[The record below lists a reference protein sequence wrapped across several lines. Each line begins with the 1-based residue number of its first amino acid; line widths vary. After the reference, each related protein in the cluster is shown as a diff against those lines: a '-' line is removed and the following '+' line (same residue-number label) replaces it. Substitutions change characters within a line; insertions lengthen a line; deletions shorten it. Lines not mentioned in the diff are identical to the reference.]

1 MASLTENELKSQI
14 KSCKLNNLYL
24 LYGEEKYLIS
34 HYTNKLIDVALDGT
48 INDFN
53 FKKFKA
59 SDMSVD
65 SLEELIEVLP
75 FLSSKKCVVVSDLEI
90 EKFNVTEIKKLK
102 EIVSKIPET
111 TVLIISQSNIDASIY
126 KSSKR
131 NSFIK
136 LVEKHGNAV
145 NLKKLS
151 RLSLEKQIINW
162 VKKLN
167 LNISQN
173 SVEKLIEYCGDDLLN
188 LRSELEKLSAFAD
201 NGEITEDDIEL
212 LVSKKAEAN
221 VFDLTKAVSQN
232 NYDRA
237 LKILHILL
245 EKKEEPVAILSLLAS
260 NYIDMYRVKVAKNSG
275 VPTNQI
281 AELFDYKRKE
291 FRLNLASKAC
301 DNYSVKDL
309 RKYISF
315 LKEIDLKLKSSKDDN
330 KILLEELL
338 VKLSPQFSK

>member
-34 HYTNKLIDVALDGT
+34 HYTSKLIDVALDGT

-59 SDMSVD
+59 SDISVD
-65 SLEELIEVLP
+65 SLEESIEVLP

-111 TVLIISQSNIDASIY
+111 TILIISQSNIEASIY
-126 KSSKR
+126 KSSKW
-131 NSFIK
+131 NSFTK

-145 NLKKLS
+145 NFKKLS

-162 VKKLN
+162 ARKLN

-173 SVEKLIEYCGDDLLN
+173 TVEKLIEYCGDDLLN

-237 LKILHILL
+237 LKILHVLL

-275 VPTNQI
+275 VPTNKI

-301 DNYSVKDL
+301 DNYSLKDL

-338 VKLSPQFSK
+338 VKLSPQFLK

>member
-34 HYTNKLIDVALDGT
+34 HYTNKLIDVALNGT

-53 FKKFKA
+53 FKKFKD
-59 SDMSVD
+59 SNISVD
-65 SLEELIEVLP
+65 SLEESIEVLP
-75 FLSSKKCVVVSDLEI
+75 FLSSKKCIVVSDLEL
-90 EKFNVTEIKKLK
+90 EKFSVTEIKKLK

-111 TVLIISQSNIDASIY
+111 TVLIISQSNIEANTY
-126 KSSKR
+126 KSSKW
-131 NSFIK
+131 NGFIK
-136 LVEKHGNAV
+136 LIEKHGNAV
-145 NLKKLS
+145 NFKKLS

-162 VKKLN
+162 ARKLN

-173 SVEKLIEYCGDDLLN
+173 SIEKLIEYCGDDLLN
-188 LRSELEKLSAFAD
+188 LRSELEKLSAFVD

-212 LVSKKAEAN
+212 LVGKKAEAN

-237 LKILHILL
+237 LKILHVLL

-260 NYIDMYRVKVAKNSG
+260 NYIDMYRVKVAKNLG

-301 DNYSVKDL
+301 ENYSVKDL

>member
-34 HYTNKLIDVALDGT
+34 HYTSKLIDVALDGT
-48 INDFN
+48 ITDFN

-59 SDMSVD
+59 SDISVD
-65 SLEELIEVLP
+65 SLEEFIEVLP
-75 FLSSKKCVVVSDLEI
+75 FLSSKKCVVVSDLEL

-126 KSSKR
+126 KSSKW

-136 LVEKHGNAV
+136 LVEKRGNAV
-145 NLKKLS
+145 NFKKLS
-151 RLSLEKQIINW
+151 QLSLEKQIINW
-162 VKKLN
+162 AKKLT

-237 LKILHILL
+237 LKILHVLL

-291 FRLNLASKAC
+291 FRLTLASKAC
-301 DNYSVKDL
+301 DNYSLKDL

>member
-14 KSCKLNNLYL
+14 KSCKVNNLYL

-34 HYTNKLIDVALDGT
+34 YYTNKLIDVALDGT

-59 SDMSVD
+59 GDMSID
-65 SLEELIEVLP
+65 SLEKSIEVLP
-75 FLSSKKCVVVSDLEI
+75 FLSSKKCIVVLDLEL

-126 KSSKR
+126 KSSKLT
-131 NSFIK
+131 SFIK
-136 LVEKHGNAV
+136 LVEKHGNV
-145 NLKKLS
+145 INFK
-151 RLSLEKQIINW
+151 RLSQLSLKKQIINW
-162 VKKLN
+162 AKKLT

-173 SVEKLIEYCGDDLLN
+173 SVEKLIEYCGDGLLN
-188 LRSELEKLSAFAD
+188 LRSELEKLSAFVD
-201 NGEITEDDIEL
+201 NGEITENDIEL
-212 LVSKKAEAN
+212 LVNKKTEAN

-237 LKILHILL
+237 LKILHVLL

-260 NYIDMYRVKVAKNSG
+260 NYIDMYRAKVAKNSG
-275 VPTNQI
+275 VPSNKI

-291 FRLNLASKAC
+291 FRLTLASKAC

-338 VKLSPQFSK
+338 VKLSPEFSK

>member
-34 HYTNKLIDVALDGT
+34 YYTNKLIDVALDGT

-65 SLEELIEVLP
+65 SLEESIEVLP

-111 TVLIISQSNIDASIY
+111 TVLIISQSNIEANTY
-126 KSSKR
+126 KSSKW
-131 NSFIK
+131 NGFIK
-136 LVEKHGNAV
+136 LIEKHGNTV

-162 VKKLN
+162 AKKLN

-237 LKILHILL
+237 LKILHVLL
-245 EKKEEPVAILSLLAS
+245 EKKEEPVAILSLLSS

-291 FRLNLASKAC
+291 FRLTLASKAC
-301 DNYSVKDL
+301 ENCSIKNL

>member
-1 MASLTENELKSQI
+1 MANLTENELKSQI

-59 SDMSVD
+59 SDISVD
-65 SLEELIEVLP
+65 SLEESIEVIP
-75 FLSSKKCVVVSDLEI
+75 FLSNKKCIVVSDLEL

-111 TVLIISQSNIDASIY
+111 TILIISQSNIDASIY
-126 KSSKR
+126 KSSKW

-136 LVEKHGNAV
+136 LAEKHGNAV

-162 VKKLN
+162 AKKLN

-188 LRSELEKLSAFAD
+188 LRSELEKLSAFSD
-201 NGEITEDDIEL
+201 DGEITEDDIEL

-221 VFDLTKAVSQN
+221 VFDLTKAVNQN

-237 LKILHILL
+237 LKILHVLL

-260 NYIDMYRVKVAKNSG
+260 NYIDMYRAKVAKNSG

-315 LKEIDLKLKSSKDDN
+315 LKEIDLKLKSSKNDN

>member
-34 HYTNKLIDVALDGT
+34 HYTNKLIDVALNGT

-53 FKKFKA
+53 FKKFKT
-59 SDMSVD
+59 SNTSVD
-65 SLEELIEVLP
+65 SLEEFIEVLP
-75 FLSSKKCVVVSDLEI
+75 FLSSKKCVVVSDLEL
-90 EKFNVTEIKKLK
+90 EKFSVTEIKKLK

-111 TVLIISQSNIDASIY
+111 TVLIISQSNIEANTY
-126 KSSKR
+126 KSSKW

-136 LVEKHGNAV
+136 LIEKHGNAV

-162 VKKLN
+162 AKKLN

-173 SVEKLIEYCGDDLLN
+173 SIEKLIEYCGDDLLN
-188 LRSELEKLSAFAD
+188 LRSELEKLSAFVD
-201 NGEITEDDIEL
+201 NREITEDDIEL

-221 VFDLTKAVSQN
+221 VFDLTKSVSQN

-237 LKILHILL
+237 LKILHVLL

-338 VKLSPQFSK
+338 IKISPQFSK

>member
-34 HYTNKLIDVALDGT
+34 YYTNKLIDVALDGT

-59 SDMSVD
+59 SDISVD
-65 SLEELIEVLP
+65 SLEEFIEVLP
-75 FLSSKKCVVVSDLEI
+75 FLSSKKCVVVSDLEL

-126 KSSKR
+126 KSSKW

-162 VKKLN
+162 ARKLN

-173 SVEKLIEYCGDDLLN
+173 SIEKLIEYCGDDLLN

-221 VFDLTKAVSQN
+221 VFDLTKAVNQN

-237 LKILHILL
+237 LKILHVLL

-275 VPTNQI
+275 VPTNKI

-301 DNYSVKDL
+301 DNYSLKNL

-315 LKEIDLKLKSSKDDN
+315 LKEIDLKLKSSKNDN

>member
-53 FKKFKA
+53 FKKFKT
-59 SDMSVD
+59 SNMSVD
-65 SLEELIEVLP
+65 SLEESIEVLP
-75 FLSSKKCVVVSDLEI
+75 FLSSKKCIVVSDLEL
-90 EKFNVTEIKKLK
+90 EKFSVTEIKKLK

-111 TVLIISQSNIDASIY
+111 TILIISQSNIDASTY
-126 KSSKR
+126 KSSKW

-145 NLKKLS
+145 NFKKLS

-162 VKKLN
+162 AKKLT

-173 SVEKLIEYCGDDLLN
+173 SVEKLIEYCGDDILN

-237 LKILHILL
+237 LKILHVLL

-275 VPTNQI
+275 VPTNKI

-291 FRLNLASKAC
+291 FRLTLASKAC

-309 RKYISF
+309 KKYISF

>member
-34 HYTNKLIDVALDGT
+34 HYTNKLIDVALNDT

-53 FKKFKA
+53 FKKFKT
-59 SDMSVD
+59 SNTSVD
-65 SLEELIEVLP
+65 SLEEFIEVLP
-75 FLSSKKCVVVSDLEI
+75 FLSSKKCVVVSDLEL
-90 EKFNVTEIKKLK
+90 EKFSVTEIKKLK

-111 TVLIISQSNIDASIY
+111 TVLIISQSNIEANTY
-126 KSSKR
+126 KSSKW

-136 LVEKHGNAV
+136 LIEKHGNAV

-162 VKKLN
+162 AKKLN

-173 SVEKLIEYCGDDLLN
+173 SIEKLIEYCGDDLLN
-188 LRSELEKLSAFAD
+188 LRSELEKLSAFVD
-201 NGEITEDDIEL
+201 NREITEDDIEL

-221 VFDLTKAVSQN
+221 VFDLTKSVSQN

-237 LKILHILL
+237 LKILHVLL

>member
-53 FKKFKA
+53 FKKFKT
-59 SDMSVD
+59 SNMSVD
-65 SLEELIEVLP
+65 SLEESIEVLP
-75 FLSSKKCVVVSDLEI
+75 FLSSKKCIVVSDLEL
-90 EKFNVTEIKKLK
+90 EKFSVTEIKKLK

-111 TVLIISQSNIDASIY
+111 TILIISQSNIDASTY
-126 KSSKR
+126 KSSKW

-145 NLKKLS
+145 NFKKLS

-162 VKKLN
+162 AKKLI

-237 LKILHILL
+237 LKILHVLL

-275 VPTNQI
+275 VPTNKI

-291 FRLNLASKAC
+291 FRLTLASKAC

-309 RKYISF
+309 KKYISF

>member
-34 HYTNKLIDVALDGT
+34 YYTNKLIDVALYGT
-48 INDFN
+48 ITDFN

-65 SLEELIEVLP
+65 SLEESIEVLP

-111 TVLIISQSNIDASIY
+111 TVLIISQSNIDASTY
-126 KSSKR
+126 KSSKW

-145 NLKKLS
+145 NFKKLS

-162 VKKLN
+162 AKKLT

-237 LKILHILL
+237 LKILHVLL

-275 VPTNQI
+275 VPTNKI

-291 FRLNLASKAC
+291 FRLTLASKAC
-301 DNYSVKDL
+301 DNYSLKDL

-338 VKLSPQFSK
+338 VKISPQFSK

>member
-34 HYTNKLIDVALDGT
+34 HYTSKLIDVVLDGT

-59 SDMSVD
+59 SDISVD
-65 SLEELIEVLP
+65 SLEEFIEVLP

-111 TVLIISQSNIDASIY
+111 TILIISQSNIDASTY
-126 KSSKR
+126 KSSKW

-136 LVEKHGNAV
+136 LVEKHGNV
-145 NLKKLS
+145 INFKKLS

-162 VKKLN
+162 ARKLN
-167 LNISQN
+167 LNISKN

-237 LKILHILL
+237 LKILHVLL

-291 FRLNLASKAC
+291 FRLTLASKAC
-301 DNYSVKDL
+301 DNYSLKDL

-330 KILLEELL
+330 KILLEKLL

>member
-65 SLEELIEVLP
+65 SLEEFIEVLP

-111 TVLIISQSNIDASIY
+111 TVLIISQSNIEANTY
-126 KSSKR
+126 KSSKC

-136 LVEKHGNAV
+136 LIEKHGNAV

-162 VKKLN
+162 AKKLN

-173 SVEKLIEYCGDDLLN
+173 SIEKLIEYCGDDLLN
-188 LRSELEKLSAFAD
+188 LRSELEKLSAFVD
-201 NGEITEDDIEL
+201 NREITEDDIEL

-221 VFDLTKAVSQN
+221 VFDLTKSVSQN

-237 LKILHILL
+237 LKILHVLL

-338 VKLSPQFSK
+338 VKISPQFSK

>member
-14 KSCKLNNLYL
+14 KSCKLDNLYL

-59 SDMSVD
+59 SDISVD
-65 SLEELIEVLP
+65 SLEEFIEVLP
-75 FLSSKKCVVVSDLEI
+75 FLSSKKCVVVSDLEL

-111 TVLIISQSNIDASIY
+111 TVLIISQSNIDTSTY
-126 KSSKR
+126 KSSKW

-145 NLKKLS
+145 NFKKLS

-162 VKKLN
+162 AKKLT

-237 LKILHILL
+237 LKILHVLL

-338 VKLSPQFSK
+338 VKIPPQFSK

>member
-34 HYTNKLIDVALDGT
+34 YYTNKLIDVALDGT

-65 SLEELIEVLP
+65 SLEESIEVLP

-126 KSSKR
+126 KSSKW

-136 LVEKHGNAV
+136 LFEKHGNAV

-162 VKKLN
+162 AKKLT

-237 LKILHILL
+237 LKILHVLL

-301 DNYSVKDL
+301 DNYSLKDL

-338 VKLSPQFSK
+338 VKLSPQFLK

>member
-65 SLEELIEVLP
+65 SLEEFIEVLP

-111 TVLIISQSNIDASIY
+111 TVLIISQSNIEANTY
-126 KSSKR
+126 KSSKW

-136 LVEKHGNAV
+136 LIEKHGNAV

-162 VKKLN
+162 AKKLN

-173 SVEKLIEYCGDDLLN
+173 SIEKLIEYCGDDLLN
-188 LRSELEKLSAFAD
+188 LRSELEKLSAFVD
-201 NGEITEDDIEL
+201 NREITEDDIEL

-221 VFDLTKAVSQN
+221 VFDLTKSVSQN

-237 LKILHILL
+237 LKILHVLL

-338 VKLSPQFSK
+338 VKISPQFSK

>member
-34 HYTNKLIDVALDGT
+34 HYTSKLIDVALNGT

-53 FKKFKA
+53 FKKFKD
-59 SDMSVD
+59 SNISVD
-65 SLEELIEVLP
+65 SLEESIEVLP
-75 FLSSKKCVVVSDLEI
+75 FLSSKKCIVVSDLEL
-90 EKFNVTEIKKLK
+90 EKFSVTEIKKLK

-111 TVLIISQSNIDASIY
+111 TILIISQSNIDASIY
-126 KSSKR
+126 KSSKW
-131 NSFIK
+131 NNFIK

-162 VKKLN
+162 AKKLN

-221 VFDLTKAVSQN
+221 VFDLTKAFSQN

-237 LKILHILL
+237 LKILHVLL

-275 VPTNQI
+275 VSSNKI

-291 FRLNLASKAC
+291 FRLTLASKAC
-301 DNYSVKDL
+301 DNYSLKDL

-315 LKEIDLKLKSSKDDN
+315 LKEIDLKLKSYKDDN

>member
-14 KSCKLNNLYL
+14 KSCKLDNLYL

-59 SDMSVD
+59 SDISVD
-65 SLEELIEVLP
+65 SLEESIEVLP
-75 FLSSKKCVVVSDLEI
+75 FLSSRKCIVVSDLEL
-90 EKFNVTEIKKLK
+90 EKFSVTEIKKLK

-111 TVLIISQSNIDASIY
+111 TILIISQSNIDASIY
-126 KSSKR
+126 KSSKW

-145 NLKKLS
+145 NFKKLS

-162 VKKLN
+162 AKKLT

>member
-34 HYTNKLIDVALDGT
+34 YYTNKLIDVALDGT

-59 SDMSVD
+59 SDISVD
-65 SLEELIEVLP
+65 SLEEFIEVLP
-75 FLSSKKCVVVSDLEI
+75 FLSSKKCVVVSDLEL

-111 TVLIISQSNIDASIY
+111 TVLIISQSNIDTSTY
-126 KSSKR
+126 KSSKW

-145 NLKKLS
+145 NFKKLS

-162 VKKLN
+162 SKKLT

-237 LKILHILL
+237 LKILHVLL

-260 NYIDMYRVKVAKNSG
+260 NYIDMYRV
-275 VPTNQI
+275 
-281 AELFDYKRKE
+281 
-291 FRLNLASKAC
+291 NLASKTC
-301 DNYSVKDL
+301 DNYSLKDL

-338 VKLSPQFSK
+338 VKLSPQFLK

>member
-34 HYTNKLIDVALDGT
+34 HYTNKLIDVALNGT

-53 FKKFKA
+53 FKKFKT
-59 SDMSVD
+59 SNTSVD
-65 SLEELIEVLP
+65 SLEEFIEVLP
-75 FLSSKKCVVVSDLEI
+75 FLSSKKCVVVSDLEL
-90 EKFNVTEIKKLK
+90 EKFSVTEIKKLK

-111 TVLIISQSNIDASIY
+111 TVLIISQSNIEANTY
-126 KSSKR
+126 KSSKW

-136 LVEKHGNAV
+136 LIEKHGNAV

-162 VKKLN
+162 AKKLN

-173 SVEKLIEYCGDDLLN
+173 SIEKLIEYCGDDLLN
-188 LRSELEKLSAFAD
+188 LRSELEKLSAFVD
-201 NGEITEDDIEL
+201 NREITEDDIEL

-221 VFDLTKAVSQN
+221 VFDLTKSVSQN

-237 LKILHILL
+237 LKILHVLL

-338 VKLSPQFSK
+338 VKISPQFSK

>member
-53 FKKFKA
+53 FKKFKT

-65 SLEELIEVLP
+65 SLEESIEVLP

-111 TVLIISQSNIDASIY
+111 TILIISQSNIDASIY
-126 KSSKR
+126 KSSKW
-131 NSFIK
+131 NNFIK

-145 NLKKLS
+145 NFKKLS

-162 VKKLN
+162 AKKLT

-173 SVEKLIEYCGDDLLN
+173 SIEKLIEYCGDDLLN
-188 LRSELEKLSAFAD
+188 LRSELEKLSAFVD
-201 NGEITEDDIEL
+201 NREITEDDIEL

-237 LKILHILL
+237 LKILHVLL

-291 FRLNLASKAC
+291 FRLNLASKTC
-301 DNYSVKDL
+301 DNYSLKDL

-338 VKLSPQFSK
+338 VKISPQFSK

>member
-65 SLEELIEVLP
+65 SLEEFIEVLP

-126 KSSKR
+126 KSSKW

-237 LKILHILL
+237 LKILHVLL
-245 EKKEEPVAILSLLAS
+245 EKKEEPVSILSLLAS

-301 DNYSVKDL
+301 NNYSVKDL

>member
-53 FKKFKA
+53 FKKFKT
-59 SDMSVD
+59 SNMSVD
-65 SLEELIEVLP
+65 SLEESIEVLP
-75 FLSSKKCVVVSDLEI
+75 FLSSKKCIVVSDLEL
-90 EKFNVTEIKKLK
+90 EKFSVTEIKKLK

-111 TVLIISQSNIDASIY
+111 TILIISQSNIDASTY
-126 KSSKR
+126 KSSKW

-145 NLKKLS
+145 NFKKLS

-162 VKKLN
+162 AKKLT

-237 LKILHILL
+237 LKILHVLL

-275 VPTNQI
+275 VPTNKI

-291 FRLNLASKAC
+291 FRLTLASKAC
-301 DNYSVKDL
+301 DNYSLKDL

-338 VKLSPQFSK
+338 VKISPQFSK

>member
-34 HYTNKLIDVALDGT
+34 HYTSKLIDVALDGT

-53 FKKFKA
+53 FKKFKT
-59 SDMSVD
+59 SNMSVD
-65 SLEELIEVLP
+65 SLEESIEVLP
-75 FLSSKKCVVVSDLEI
+75 FLSSKKCIVVSDLEI

-111 TVLIISQSNIDASIY
+111 TVLIISQSNIDASTY
-126 KSSKR
+126 KSSKW

-145 NLKKLS
+145 NFKKHS

-162 VKKLN
+162 AKKLT

-173 SVEKLIEYCGDDLLN
+173 SVEKLIEYCSDDLLN

-237 LKILHILL
+237 LKILHVLL
-245 EKKEEPVAILSLLAS
+245 EKKEEPVAILSFLAN

-275 VPTNQI
+275 VHTNQI

-291 FRLNLASKAC
+291 FRLTLASKAC

-315 LKEIDLKLKSSKDDN
+315 FKEIDLKLKSSKNDN

>member
-34 HYTNKLIDVALDGT
+34 YYTNKLIDVALDGT

-59 SDMSVD
+59 SDISVD
-65 SLEELIEVLP
+65 SLEEFIEVLP
-75 FLSSKKCVVVSDLEI
+75 FLSSKKCVVVSDLEL

-111 TVLIISQSNIDASIY
+111 TVLIISQSNIEANTY
-126 KSSKR
+126 KSSKW
-131 NSFIK
+131 NGFIK
-136 LVEKHGNAV
+136 LIEKHGNTV

-162 VKKLN
+162 AKKLT

-173 SVEKLIEYCGDDLLN
+173 SIEKLIEYCGDDLLN

-237 LKILHILL
+237 LKILHVLL
-245 EKKEEPVAILSLLAS
+245 EKKEEPVAILRLLSS
-260 NYIDMYRVKVAKNSG
+260 NYIDLYRVKVAKNSG

-291 FRLNLASKAC
+291 FRLTLASKAC
-301 DNYSVKDL
+301 ENCSIKNL

>member
-59 SDMSVD
+59 SDISVD
-65 SLEELIEVLP
+65 SLEEFIEVLP

-90 EKFNVTEIKKLK
+90 EKFNVIEIKKLK

-126 KSSKR
+126 KSSKW

-237 LKILHILL
+237 LKILHVLL
-245 EKKEEPVAILSLLAS
+245 EKKEEPVAILSLLAN

-275 VPTNQI
+275 VPTNKI

-291 FRLNLASKAC
+291 FRLTLASKAC
-301 DNYSVKDL
+301 DNYSLKDL

-315 LKEIDLKLKSSKDDN
+315 LKGIDLKLKSSKDDN